1 MRTRLIL
8 TLTIVVLVCLLAIDF
23 VRQRHHGPR
32 EVQAGESMQ
41 LKSTSFLDSAGIPSR
56 YTCDGAGVSPN
67 LQWSGSPESTRS
79 FALIMHD
86 PDAPVDF
93 THWLVYNIPPD
104 AHELPEGA
112 SPGSM
117 PKSTVEGTNGF
128 RAAGY
133 GGPCPPG
140 GKPHHYH
147 FLIYALDAKLDLPSG
162 ATRQQLESAMKGH
175 IVASGR
181 IVGAY
186 KRGGE

>member
-1 MRTRLIL
+1 MRTRLFL
-8 TLTIVVLVCLLAIDF
+8 TLAIVFLVGLLAADF
-23 VRQRHHGPR
+23 VRQRHHSAKD
-32 EVQAGESMQ
+32 VQAGESMQ

-67 LQWSGSPESTRS
+67 LQWSGSPASTRS

-93 THWLVYNIPPD
+93 THWVVYNIPPD
-104 AHELPEGA
+104 AHELAENASAGA
-112 SPGSM
+112 MPSGSA
-117 PKSTVEGTNGF
+117 EGTNGF
-128 RAAGY
+128 RKTGY